1 MGLRRDTIPSPQ
13 TTATTVFTK
22 VEPNGKIRSMRAYS
36 TDLREHILYAVDQ
49 GKPRAEIIEMFHVS
63 RATIKRYLK
72 LRRETGEVKAKAI
85 PGRPARKGAALRAGL
100 PAQLDLYPD
109 ATLAEHC
116 QIWETTQ
123 GVSVSSATMSRA
135 IQHLNWTRK
144 KKTLRASEQKEEDR
158 AAWREHAQTLD
169 AEKLVFVDE
178 CGSNIALTRLYA
190 RSPKGK
196 RAYGA
201 VPRNK
206 RANITL
212 LAALSLQGMGEAFI
226 LEGSADS
233 TVFELYIEQILTPS
247 LQAGQM
253 VILDNLNTHTGA
265 KVRHAIEARGCQ
277 LLFLP
282 AYSPDFSPIEEAFSK
297 IKAALRKAGA
307 RTHEVLQEAI
317 AAALLTVTAADAA
330 GWFRHCGY
338 ASPPERIAG
347 SSLGELL

>member
-1 MGLRRDTIPSPQ
+1 
-13 TTATTVFTK
+13 
-22 VEPNGKIRSMRAYS
+22 MRAYS
-36 TDLREHILYAVDQ
+36 TDLRERILYAVDQ

-85 PGRPARKGAALRAGL
+85 PGRPAKKGAALLAGL
-100 PAQLDLYPD
+100 PVQLALYPD
-109 ATLAEHC
+109 TTLAEHC
-116 QIWETTQ
+116 QIWEMTQ
-123 GVSVSSATMSRA
+123 GVLVSSATMSRA
-135 IQHLNWTRK
+135 IQRLNWTRK

-158 AAWREHAQTLD
+158 AVWQEQAQTLD

-190 RSPKGK
+190 RSLKGR

-212 LAALSLQGMGEAFI
+212 LAALSRQGMGEALI
-226 LEGSADS
+226 LEGSADT
-233 TVFELYIEQILTPS
+233 TVFELYIEQILAPS
-247 LQAGQM
+247 LQAGQI

-282 AYSPDFSPIEEAFSK
+282 SYSPDLSPIEEAFSK
-297 IKAALRKAGA
+297 LKAFLRRVGA
-307 RTHEVLQEAI
+307 RTPEALQEAI
-317 AAALLTVTAADAA
+317 GQALFTITVQNAH

-338 ASPPERIAG
+338 HPAVSDE
-347 SSLGELL
+347 